1 MRIKAQLPHNV
12 ELIDQTFL
20 SILGREASLLRK
32 CLDCILSTISQAFHL
47 IDTGKVSLAKFF
59 EWLEHLMESLL
70 IDDLREAQDPSLNDI
85 SMTRVER
92 KLVILI
98 LEQFQ
103 SQLLAK
109 YIFLHK
115 KRNTCCW

>member
-1 MRIKAQLPHNV
+1 
-12 ELIDQTFL
+12 
-20 SILGREASLLRK
+20 
-32 CLDCILSTISQAFHL
+32 
-47 IDTGKVSLAKFF
+47 
-59 EWLEHLMESLL
+59 MESFL
-70 IDDLREAQDPSLNDI
+70 IDDLGEAKDPSLNDI
-85 SMTRVER
+85 SMTRVEL
-92 KLVILI
+92 KLIVLI